1 MAESGNGQRQ
11 CGILY
16 VSTVSEVGGAEK
28 SLLDLLDC
36 LDRERF
42 CPAAALP
49 DEGTLKQELEAR
61 DVPSSIVAFR
71 RFKRT
76 LNPLRLGMYSASWQT
91 CSRALARVAD
101 ERDTAL
107 VHANGDAAQIYA
119 YPLKRRRALPIV
131 WHVRDLTALRIV
143 RRKMAPSADRI
154 IATSQ
159 AVRDMLAGEGLP
171 ESKIRIVLNGIDTAP
186 FESVPPAQEGPPTVG
201 MIANYYPWKGHED
214 LLRAAQLVVK
224 EVPEAR
230 FVVVGSDLFGDQPEY
245 ERALLELRKELGL
258 EQTVGFQGQSSDV
271 PSALAGWDVVAVP
284 SHGEP
289 FGRCVVE
296 GLAAGRPVVA
306 WNVAGPAE
314 IIDDT
319 ETGRLVEPYD
329 IDAFARALTGLL
341 SDRALCRQMGELGR
355 RVACGRFHRSRTAR
369 EVQQIYE
376 ELLG

>member
-1 MAESGNGQRQ
+1 MTESGNGHRQ
-11 CGILY
+11 FGILY

-42 CPAAALP
+42 RPAGALP
-49 DEGTLKQELEAR
+49 GEGSLKQELEAR
-61 DVPSSIVAFR
+61 GTPCSVVPFR

-101 ERDTAL
+101 EHDAAL

-154 IATSQ
+154 IATSR
-159 AVRDMLAGEGLP
+159 AVRDLLAGEGLP
-171 ESKIRIVLNGIDTAP
+171 ESKLRTVLNGIDTSP
-186 FESVPPAQEGPPTVG
+186 FELVPPAEEGPPTVG

-224 EVPEAR
+224 DVPEAR
-230 FVVVGSDLFGDQPEY
+230 FVFVGSDLFGDQPEY
-245 ERALLELRKELGL
+245 EQGLLELRKELGL
-258 EQTVGFQGQSSDV
+258 EQAVTFQGHTNDV
-271 PSALAGWDVVAVP
+271 PSALADWDVVAVP

-306 WNVAGPAE
+306 WNLAGPAE
-314 IIDDT
+314 IIDDGQ
-319 ETGRLVEPYD
+319 TGRLVEPYD
-329 IDAFARALTGLL
+329 LQAFARALAELL
-341 SDRALCRQMGELGR
+341 KDRSQCRQIGENGR
-355 RVACGRFHRSRTAR
+355 RVACERFHRSRTAR
-369 EVQQIYE
+369 EIQQIYE